1 LLAIEF
7 FPGAED
13 DSLPPYVVVV
23 VVVVVVVTATVSSPI
38 AHAGDILRTT
48 NASSLLHERMNELND
63 GQRPVPLLNAQQST

>member
-13 DSLPPYVVVV
+13 DSLPPYV